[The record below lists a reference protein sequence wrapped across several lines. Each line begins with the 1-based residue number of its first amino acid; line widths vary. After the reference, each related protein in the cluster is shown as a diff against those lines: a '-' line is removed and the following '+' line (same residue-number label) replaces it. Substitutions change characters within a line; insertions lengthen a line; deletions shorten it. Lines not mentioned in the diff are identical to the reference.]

1 MNSGHRNRGDSA
13 DSIPPG
19 VDPADQWVLDPAT
32 GEFRLDLDAGRRPSD
47 ARPRA
52 ASARPQ
58 AGRRAA

>member
-32 GEFRLDLDAGRRPSD
+32 GEFRLDLDAGRRDSAEPPPPPP
-47 ARPRA
+47 AR
-52 ASARPQ
+52 
-58 AGRRAA
+58 